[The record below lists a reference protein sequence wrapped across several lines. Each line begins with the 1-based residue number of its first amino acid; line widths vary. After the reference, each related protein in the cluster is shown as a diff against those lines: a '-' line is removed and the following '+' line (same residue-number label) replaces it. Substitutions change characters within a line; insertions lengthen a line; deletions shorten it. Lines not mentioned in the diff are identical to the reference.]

1 MFMEKIKD
9 LTTEPEF
16 TKKIR
21 SDLYRQADQGT
32 LANHKLWDSLEN
44 DYLNAFEEDGNF
56 INDINDA
63 VAHAYWYYEFL
74 TPAQHKAYPYIGG
87 ANE

>member
-1 MFMEKIKD
+1 MFIETIKD

-44 DYLNAFEEDGNF
+44 DYLNAS
-56 INDINDA
+56 
-63 VAHAYWYYEFL
+63 
-74 TPAQHKAYPYIGG
+74 
-87 ANE
+87 